1 MDVFDLFAKL
11 SLDTSEYEKGLG
23 DAEKKGSNF
32 GSGLLKATKIGAA
45 AIATV
50 GTAAIGAGAAIVG
63 ATNDVASYGDNI
75 DKMSQKIGI
84 SAEAY
89 QEWDAILQ
97 HCGASVDS
105 LQPSMKTLA
114 TQAQKGNDAFKKLG
128 ISEEQVAKLSQE
140 DLFAAVV
147 AGLQNMEEGT
157 ERTAIASELL
167 GRGATELGALFNT
180 TAEETENMRQAVHEL
195 GGVMSNEAVADAAK
209 YQDTLQ
215 DMQTAFDG
223 LKRGMISDFMPVI
236 TDVMAG
242 LTAIFSGDESGIAK
256 LSEGIS
262 GFANKIIESLPE
274 ILNTGTEIVKTLLNV
289 ILENLPTLISAGMEV
304 ISELVTGIVDNLPEI
319 IKTAIEIIKTIATG
333 IIQALPDLIPACVD
347 IILDIVDILIDN
359 IDLLVDGAIAIV
371 VGLAEGIIKALP
383 RLLDRA
389 PEIIEKLVQ
398 AIIRNVPKL
407 LQAAF
412 EIVTKLVSGIV
423 QNLPKIIGAAGQIIT
438 SLVSGIGQLWSKVLN
453 IGKEII
459 DKVKEGL
466 FSKIKDA
473 ANWGKDMLDN
483 FVGGIK
489 EKVNAVKDAV
499 KGVGEKI
506 KSFLGFSEPD
516 EGPLSNFHT
525 YAPDMMKLFAKG
537 IADNENMLYNQ
548 IKDTFD
554 FGDMMTADVNVN
566 KVSGGAF
573 GYGSSDT
580 SVIIELLQQL
590 VNKEVVEIAP
600 NADGIFNI
608 VRRKNNEY
616 YEHTGDY
623 AFIGG

>member
-11 SLDTSEYEKGLG
+11 SLDTSEYEKGL
-23 DAEKKGSNF
+23 DSAEKKGSNF
-32 GSGLLKATKIGAA
+32 GSGLLKATKLGGAA
-45 AIATV
+45 LAAV
-50 GTAAIGAGAAIVG
+50 GTAAIATGTAIVG
-63 ATNDVASYGDNI
+63 ATNDIASYGDNI

-97 HCGASVDS
+97 HSGASVDS
-105 LQPSMKTLA
+105 LQPAMKTLA
-114 TQAQKGNDAFKKLG
+114 TQAQKGNVAFKKLG
-128 ISEEQVAKLSQE
+128 ISEEQVANLSQE
-140 DLFAAVV
+140 DLFSAVV
-147 AGLQNMEEGT
+147 AGLQNMEEST

-180 TAEETENMRQAVHEL
+180 TAEETENMRQKVHEL

-209 YQDTLQ
+209 FQDTLQ
-215 DMQTAFDG
+215 DMTTAFDG

-236 TDVMAG
+236 TEVMEG
-242 LTAIFSGDESGIAK
+242 LTAIFSGDESGVAK
-256 LSEGIS
+256 LSEGI
-262 GFANKIIESLPE
+262 GNFANKIIESLPD
-274 ILNTGTEIVKTLLNV
+274 ILDAGAEIVKTLLNV
-289 ILENLPTLISAGMEV
+289 ILENLPTLIDAGMEV
-304 ISELVTGIVDNLPEI
+304 IAELATGILDNLPEI
-319 IKTAIEIIKTIATG
+319 ITTAIEIIKTLAIG
-333 IIQALPDLIPACVD
+333 LIQALPNLIPAVVD
-347 IILDIVDILIDN
+347 IVLDIVDILIDN

-407 LQAAF
+407 LEAAVQ
-412 EIVTKLVSGIV
+412 IITKLVSGII
-423 QNLPKIIGAAGQIIT
+423 QNLPKLISAAGQIIV
-438 SLVSGIGQLWSKVLN
+438 SLVSGIGQLFGKVLN

-483 FVGGIK
+483 FIGGIK
-489 EKVNAVKDAV
+489 QKVGAVVDAV

-506 KSFLGFSEPD
+506 KNFLGFSEPD

-525 YAPDMMKLFAKG
+525 YAPDMMKLFTKG
-537 IADNENMLYNQ
+537 IADNEDMLYNQ

-554 FGDMMTADVNVN
+554 FGDMLTADVNVN

-573 GYGSSDT
+573 GYGSDT
-580 SVIIELLQQL
+580 SVIVELLRQL
-590 VNKEVVEIAP
+590 VDKEVVTISAD
-600 NADGIFNI
+600 ADGIFNI